1 MDGTRREPGNR
12 LNLHDIHSTAG
23 RTPVTTA
30 PAADQRRLLDVQ
42 ALDTRLDQIAHKK
55 RTLPELARLTELDS
69 QVTDLHTA
77 LVTSQ
82 TAVSDLQRE
91 LRKAEA
97 DVEQV
102 RARAARDQARLDS
115 GTGSPKD
122 LQALQSELGTLGR
135 RQAELEEVELDV
147 MERLEAHEKA
157 LAEVTTAHESLAEK
171 RAGVEAERD
180 AAYAALDA
188 EAETVR
194 AERATA
200 ADGLDAGLVTLYERL
215 RAQLGGKGAGALRGR
230 RCESCRL
237 ELNPLDVE
245 AIVKAPEDQVVR
257 CEECGRILVRLPEPA
272 KG

>member
-1 MDGTRREPGNR
+1 M
-12 LNLHDIHSTAG
+12 
-23 RTPVTTA
+23 TTA

-42 ALDTRLDQIAHKK
+42 ELDTRLDQIAHKK
-55 RTLPELARLTELDS
+55 RTLPELARLLELDS
-69 QVTDLHTA
+69 QVGDLHTA

-82 TAVSDLQRE
+82 TAVGDLRRE
-91 LRKAEA
+91 LAKAEA

-102 RARAARDQARLDS
+102 RSRAARDQARLDS

-122 LQALQSELGTLGR
+122 LQALQSELGTLAR
-135 RQAELEEVELDV
+135 RQSELEEVELDV
-147 MERLEAHEKA
+147 MERLEAHETA
-157 LAEVTTAHESLAEK
+157 LAEVTTAHGSLADT
-171 RAGVEAERD
+171 RAEVEAQRD

-188 EAETVR
+188 EADTVR
-194 AERATA
+194 AQRAAA
-200 ADGLDAGLVTLYERL
+200 ADGLDAGMMALYERL
-215 RAQLGGKGAGALRGR
+215 RGQLGGKGAGALRGR

-245 AIVKAPEDQVVR
+245 AIVAAPADQVVR